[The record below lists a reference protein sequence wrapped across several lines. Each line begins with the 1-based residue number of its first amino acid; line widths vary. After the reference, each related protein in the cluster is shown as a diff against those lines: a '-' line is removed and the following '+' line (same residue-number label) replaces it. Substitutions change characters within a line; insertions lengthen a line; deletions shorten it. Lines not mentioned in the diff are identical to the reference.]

1 MSRHEGVSCD
11 SCLKGNFRGRRFK
24 CLVCYDFDLCAA
36 CFESGAS
43 TSHHS
48 NSHSSTHAMQCI
60 LTRADHELFYS
71 GENAAGIVQ
80 PQSLTC
86 PFCGRL
92 GFTEA
97 SLVDHV
103 SSAHSDSSHDS
114 QEVICPIC
122 ASTPGGDPNHVL
134 TWSDFSTHIN
144 LEHRSTGQRD
154 LISFLDEPS
163 RSGAGVRRVPHSRGG
178 GGNASG
184 SARARR
190 TANVHH
196 HPVQATVRESL
207 VSSADPIAE
216 LLSQLSGVRRS
227 ASSSSSSSTQQ
238 LQQLQM
244 QLQLERQR
252 QRGLHQYHSLAGV
265 SGGSSGNGNVATG
278 NGGQLETAAGGH
290 SNSAP
295 ASAAAATAAAAV
307 VSGGGMIVNSSI
319 GGSITSTSHP
329 MTMGSHL
336 WSNAGPSGPAGAS
349 GTATVAKGASNTSG
363 SAGASQGTFLL
374 SQLTDEQQSE
384 DCIGERKRR
393 GFFVEEIVLAS
404 LAANKTNSLSS
415 NTASARPTALSRR
428 HPEQE

>member
-1 MSRHEGVSCD
+1 MSRHDGVSCD

-36 CFESGAS
+36 CYESGTS

-48 NSHSSTHAMQCI
+48 NSHSSNHPMQCI

-71 GENAAGIVQ
+71 GENTAGIVQ

-92 GFTEA
+92 GYTETTLA
-97 SLVDHV
+97 DHV

-122 ASTPGGDPNHVL
+122 ASTPGGDPNHLL

-178 GGNASG
+178 

-207 VSSADPIAE
+207 VTSGDPIAE

-227 ASSSSSSSTQQ
+227 ASSSSSSSSQQ

-265 SGGSSGNGNVATG
+265 SSSINNDSAASPSTVGMPGGAS
-278 NGGQLETAAGGH
+278 NGGIVVT
-290 SNSAP
+290 SN
-295 ASAAAATAAAAV
+295 
-307 VSGGGMIVNSSI
+307 SI
-319 GGSITSTSHP
+319 GGVSTSHP
-329 MTMGSHL
+329 MTMGPMGSHL
-336 WSNAGPSGPAGAS
+336 WTNSTSSSSKSGGNNVSGIGIGGPGAS
-349 GTATVAKGASNTSG
+349 LTSNS
-363 SAGASQGTFLL
+363 SSSNQFML
-374 SQLTDEQQSE
+374 SQVSDDDSSDYSLE
-384 DCIGERKRR
+384 ERKKRE
-393 GFFVEEIVLAS
+393 FFVEELVLAS
-404 LAANKTNSLSS
+404 LVANTKLHNDQDDS
-415 NTASARPTALSRR
+415 
-428 HPEQE
+428 

>member
-36 CFESGAS
+36 CHESGTS

-48 NSHSSTHAMQCI
+48 NSHSSNHPMQCI

-80 PQSLTC
+80 PQSFTC
-86 PFCGRL
+86 PFCGRP
-92 GFTEA
+92 GHTET

-122 ASTPGGDPNHVL
+122 ASTVGGDPNHLL

-178 GGNASG
+178 GGSNGTG

-207 VSSADPIAE
+207 VSSGDPIAE

-227 ASSSSSSSTQQ
+227 ASSSSSSSSQQ

-252 QRGLHQYHSLAGV
+252 QRGLHQYHSLSGGV
-265 SGGSSGNGNVATG
+265 SGMGNDHPAAAAPSS
-278 NGGQLETAAGGH
+278 
-290 SNSAP
+290 S
-295 ASAAAATAAAAV
+295 AAATASGIPGANGGIV
-307 VSGGGMIVNSSI
+307 VTSNSI
-319 GGSITSTSHP
+319 GGVSTSHP

-336 WSNAGPSGPAGAS
+336 WTNVSASSKGGHPPVGAS
-349 GTATVAKGASNTSG
+349 ATSG
-363 SAGASQGTFLL
+363 AASSSSSGTFLL
-374 SQLTDEQQSE
+374 SQVSDEDSSDQSIDE
-384 DCIGERKRR
+384 RRKREL
-393 GFFVEEIVLAS
+393 FVEELVLAS
-404 LAANKTNSLSS
+404 LANANVHDS
-415 NTASARPTALSRR
+415 
-428 HPEQE
+428 

>member
-1 MSRHEGVSCD
+1 MSRHDGVSCD

-36 CFESGAS
+36 CYESGTS

-48 NSHSSTHAMQCI
+48 NSHSSNHPMQCI

-92 GFTEA
+92 GYTET

-122 ASTPGGDPNHVL
+122 ASTPGGDPNHLL

-178 GGNASG
+178 

-207 VSSADPIAE
+207 VSSGDPIAE

-227 ASSSSSSSTQQ
+227 ASSSSSSSSQQ

-265 SGGSSGNGNVATG
+265 SSNV
-278 NGGQLETAAGGH
+278 NNDH
-290 SNSAP
+290 P
-295 ASAAAATAAAAV
+295 SAAAAPGAIGMPGAANGGIV
-307 VSGGGMIVNSSI
+307 VTSNSI
-319 GGSITSTSHP
+319 GGVSTSHP
-329 MTMGSHL
+329 MTMGPMGSHL
-336 WSNAGPSGPAGAS
+336 WTNVTSSSKGGGGNNVSGPGASAAS
-349 GTATVAKGASNTSG
+349 GTCLSNSNG
-363 SAGASQGTFLL
+363 SNGTFML
-374 SQLTDEQQSE
+374 SQVSDDESSDYSLE
-384 DCIGERKRR
+384 ERKKREL
-393 GFFVEEIVLAS
+393 FVEELVLAS
-404 LAANKTNSLSS
+404 LA
-415 NTASARPTALSRR
+415 NTKLHNNHDDDS
-428 HPEQE
+428 